1 MIKNTNIIKNKMLS
15 YEDIQERL
23 DVLKDSYKGEK
34 CYIVGAGP
42 SLKNY
47 DVDYVKDKLKDN
59 LVDFKNE
66 TGFIEKL
73 SPRQV
78 KELIM
83 EITPKLNRGG
93 LMTR

>member
-1 MIKNTNIIKNKMLS
+1 MIP
-15 YEDIQERL
+15 L
-23 DVLKDSYKGEK
+23 DKV
-34 CYIVGAGP
+34 
-42 SLKNY
+42 
-47 DVDYVKDKLKDN
+47 KDN

-66 TGFIEKL
+66 TGYIEKL